1 MEEFVAEWILDDIA
15 HKFDSKQFRVT
26 KGASKILYLFSMF
39 QKLEF
44 INLDTPRRSTC
55 NFLS

>member
-26 KGASKILYLFSMF
+26 KGASKICTSLVCF
-39 QKLEF
+39 KNW
-44 INLDTPRRSTC
+44 NL
-55 NFLS
+55 